1 MYFVIKE
8 FYFKAVQYSMALLKA
23 TTCMITSLPKLTDMK
38 YLDVLIFMALKLKA
52 VSSDTMNRDD
62 TK

>member
-1 MYFVIKE
+1 
-8 FYFKAVQYSMALLKA
+8 MALLKA
-23 TTCMITSLPKLTDMK
+23 TTYMITSLPKLTDMK